1 MKVVSTESFD
11 GLQQA
16 LTAELIRAIKGELE
30 KVEAPEDL
38 VEQLTGSIAFAVTS
52 VLDDVAGFKANGR
65 SVSPMLTFQTADE
78 TLEGAG
84 ATRGCMSMS
93 IGCYL
98 PHLAALPKLRPIA
111 KARVRPKGA
120 SK

>member
-30 KVEAPEDL
+30 KVEAPDDL

-52 VLDDVAGFKANGR
+52 VLDDVAGFEASGR
-65 SVSPMLTFQTADE
+65 SVSHIPHMLRRNNSQLPGRWATGQGVGGCTA
-78 TLEGAG
+78 
-84 ATRGCMSMS
+84 SMRRSVFSSQSRS
-93 IGCYL
+93 IFL
-98 PHLAALPKLRPIA
+98 T
-111 KARVRPKGA
+111 
-120 SK
+120 